1 MANKYVVDTHA
12 LIWYLEGNPKLG
24 SAAKLVMDDPASDLI
39 LPIIALAEAID
50 IVSKKR
56 TTISGTADLL
66 KDITDEKRLMVYP
79 LTYSILSQ
87 SLSAS
92 AVSEMHDRLIVAAA
106 LHLQSLGHKVA
117 VLTKDASIVAS
128 ALVSVV
134 W

>member
-24 SAAKLVMDDPASDLI
+24 NSAKLIMDDSSISMI

-50 IVSKKR
+50 IVGKKR
-56 TTISGTADLL
+56 TTIPATSDLL
-66 KDITDEKRLMVYP
+66 RDIADEKRIMVYP
-79 LTYSILSQ
+79 LTHSILSQ
-87 SLSAS
+87 SLFAS
-92 AVSEMHDRLIVAAA
+92 AVPEMHDRLIVATA
-106 LHLQSLGHKVA
+106 LHLQSLNHKVA

-128 ALVSVV
+128 SLISVV